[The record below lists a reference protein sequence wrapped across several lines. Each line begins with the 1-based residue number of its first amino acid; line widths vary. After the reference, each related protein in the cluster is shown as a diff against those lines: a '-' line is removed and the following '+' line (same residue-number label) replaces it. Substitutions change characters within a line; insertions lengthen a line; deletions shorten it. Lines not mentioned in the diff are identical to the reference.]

1 MLYALAWGGFS
12 EILGRMQH
20 LPLGGV
26 NPVFRYFIK
35 RVITL
40 IPILLVVSF
49 LVFWL
54 MSMTGDPAR
63 TKAGDFATEEQ
74 IELMREQM
82 GLNDPI
88 TVRFGRWITDVVLR
102 GDFGEGLYGNDCWEE
117 FALRI
122 PHTVKLAFAS
132 ILLTVAIAVPF
143 GIIAAVKQNTWLD
156 TILSSVA
163 MLGISMPTFWLGL
176 LLIILF
182 SVKLSWLPSGGDDGT
197 ILCLLMP
204 MFCSAINDAAL
215 VTRMTRS
222 SMVDQIRA
230 DYLRTARAKGVSEK
244 KVILKHALKNAL
256 IPIITIVGSQFSILL
271 GGTTVIETVFSWPG
285 VGMHTVACIRSND
298 FMSATCNIVLVSIL
312 TAVILLSV
320 DMIYAFVD
328 PRIKARYKRG

>member
-1 MLYALAWGGFS
+1 MWK
-12 EILGRMQH
+12 
-20 LPLGGV
+20 
-26 NPVFRYFIK
+26 YFLK
-35 RVITL
+35 RVLTL
-40 IPILLVVSF
+40 IPVLLVVSF

-88 TVRFGRWITDVVLR
+88 TVRFGRWISNVVLH
-102 GDFGEGLYGNDCWEE
+102 GDFGEGLYGDNCWKE

-132 ILLTVAIAVPF
+132 ILLTVIIAIPF

-156 TILSSVA
+156 TILSSIA
-163 MLGISMPTFWLGL
+163 MLGISMPSFWLGL
-176 LLIILF
+176 LLIVTF
-182 SVKLSWLPSGGDDGT
+182 SVKLRLLPSAGDNGT
-197 ILCLLMP
+197 LACLLMP
-204 MFCSAINDAAL
+204 MFCSAVNNAAL

-285 VGMHTVACIRSND
+285 VGMYTVTCIRGND
-298 FMSATCNIVLVSIL
+298 FMSATCNIVLVSIM
-312 TAVILLSV
+312 TAIILLGV
-320 DMIYAFVD
+320 DMLYAFVD

>member
-1 MLYALAWGGFS
+1 M
-12 EILGRMQH
+12 
-20 LPLGGV
+20 
-26 NPVFRYFIK
+26 FRYFIK
-35 RVITL
+35 RVLTL

-49 LVFWL
+49 IVFWL

-74 IELMREQM
+74 IEIMREQM

-88 TVRFGRWITDVVLR
+88 TVRFGRWLKDVILH
-102 GDFGEGLYGNDCWEE
+102 GDFGEGLYGDDCWEE

-132 ILLTVAIAVPF
+132 ILLTVIIAIPF
-143 GIIAAVKQNTWLD
+143 GIIAAVKQNTWID
-156 TILSSVA
+156 TLLSSTA
-163 MLGISMPTFWLGL
+163 MLGISMPTFWMGML
-176 LLIILF
+176 LTVLF
-182 SVKLSWLPSGGDDGT
+182 AVKLRWLPSGGDDGT
-197 ILCLLMP
+197 LLCLLMP
-204 MFCSAINDAAL
+204 MFCSATNNAAL

-271 GGTTVIETVFSWPG
+271 GGTTIIEAVFSWPG
-285 VGMHTVACIRSND
+285 VGMHTVTSIRSND
-298 FMSATCNIVLVSIL
+298 FMMATCNIILISVL
-312 TAVILLSV
+312 TAIVLLAV
-320 DMIYAFVD
+320 DMLYAFVD

>member
-1 MLYALAWGGFS
+1 MFKYFLKR
-12 EILGRMQH
+12 IL
-20 LPLGGV
+20 
-26 NPVFRYFIK
+26 
-35 RVITL
+35 TL

-49 LVFWL
+49 LVFTL
-54 MSMTGDPAR
+54 MSLTGDPAR

-88 TVRFGRWITDVVLR
+88 TVRFGRWISDVILR
-102 GDFGEGLYGNDCWEE
+102 GDFGEGLYGDDCWDE

-132 ILLTVAIAVPF
+132 ILLTIIIAIPL
-143 GIIAAVKQNTWLD
+143 GIIAAIKQNTWVD
-156 TILSSVA
+156 TVLSSTA

-176 LLIILF
+176 LLIVLF
-182 SVKLSWLPSGGDDGT
+182 AVKLKWLPSGGDDGT
-197 ILCLLMP
+197 LLCLLMP
-204 MFCSAINDAAL
+204 VFCSAINDAAL

-222 SMVDQIRA
+222 SMIDQIRA
-230 DYLRTARAKGVSEK
+230 DYLRTARAKGVSERN
-244 KVILKHALKNAL
+244 VVLKHALRNAL

-285 VGMHTVACIRSND
+285 VGMYTVACIRGND
-298 FMSATCNIVLVSIL
+298 FMSATCNIVMVSIL
-312 TAVILLSV
+312 TAVILLMV
-320 DMIYAFVD
+320 DMLYAFVD

>member
-1 MLYALAWGGFS
+1 MWKYFLKR
-12 EILGRMQH
+12 IL
-20 LPLGGV
+20 
-26 NPVFRYFIK
+26 
-35 RVITL
+35 TL
-40 IPILLVVSF
+40 IPVLLVVSF

-88 TVRFGRWITDVVLR
+88 TVRFGRWISNVLLH
-102 GDFGEGLYGNDCWEE
+102 GDFGEGLYGDNCWDE

-122 PHTVKLAFAS
+122 PHTIKLAFAS
-132 ILLTVAIAVPF
+132 ILLTIIIAIPF

-156 TILSSVA
+156 TVLSSVA
-163 MLGISMPTFWLGL
+163 MLGISMPSFWLGL
-176 LLIILF
+176 LLIVAF
-182 SVKLSWLPSGGDDGT
+182 SVKLNVLPSGGDNGT
-197 ILCLLMP
+197 LACLIMP
-204 MFCSAINDAAL
+204 MFCSAVNNAAL

-230 DYLRTARAKGVSEK
+230 DYLRTARAKGVSER

-285 VGMHTVACIRSND
+285 VGMYTVTCIRGND
-298 FMSATCNIVLVSIL
+298 FMSATCNIVLVSIM
-312 TAVILLSV
+312 TAIILLGV
-320 DMIYAFVD
+320 DLLYAFVD

>member
-1 MLYALAWGGFS
+1 MWK
-12 EILGRMQH
+12 
-20 LPLGGV
+20 
-26 NPVFRYFIK
+26 YFLK
-35 RVITL
+35 RVLTL
-40 IPILLVVSF
+40 IPVLLVVSF

-88 TVRFGRWITDVVLR
+88 TVRFGRWISNVVLH
-102 GDFGEGLYGNDCWEE
+102 GDFGEGLYGDNCWEE

-132 ILLTVAIAVPF
+132 ILLTVIIAIPF

-156 TILSSVA
+156 TLLSSVA
-163 MLGISMPTFWLGL
+163 MLGISMPSFWLGL
-176 LLIILF
+176 LLIVTF
-182 SVKLSWLPSGGDDGT
+182 SVRLNLLPSGGDNGT
-197 ILCLLMP
+197 FACLIMP
-204 MFCSAINDAAL
+204 MFCSAVNNAAL

-230 DYLRTARAKGVSEK
+230 DYLRTARAKGVSER

-285 VGMHTVACIRSND
+285 VGMYTVTCIRGND
-298 FMSATCNIVLVSIL
+298 FMSATCNIVLVSIM
-312 TAVILLSV
+312 TAIILLGV
-320 DMIYAFVD
+320 DMLYAFVD

>member
-1 MLYALAWGGFS
+1 M
-12 EILGRMQH
+12 I
-20 LPLGGV
+20 
-26 NPVFRYFIK
+26 RYFIK
-35 RVITL
+35 RVLTL
-40 IPILLVVSF
+40 VPVLLLVAF

-74 IELMREQM
+74 IEIMREQM

-88 TVRFGRWITDVVLR
+88 VVRFGRWISEVILH
-102 GDFGEGLYGNDCWEE
+102 GSFGESLYGDDCWEE
-117 FALRI
+117 FAIRI
-122 PHTVKLAFAS
+122 PHTIKLAFAS
-132 ILLTVAIAVPF
+132 IVLTVIIAIPL
-143 GIIAAVKQNTWLD
+143 GIIAAVKQNTWID
-156 TILSSVA
+156 TILSSSA

-176 LLIILF
+176 LLMVLF
-182 SVKLSWLPSGGDDGT
+182 SVKLGWLPSGGDDGS

-204 MFCSAINDAAL
+204 MFCSAVNNAAL

-244 KVILKHALKNAL
+244 NVVLKHALKNAL

-271 GGTTVIETVFSWPG
+271 GGTTIIEAVFSWPG
-285 VGMHTVACIRSND
+285 VGMYTITCIRSND
-298 FMSATCNIVLVSIL
+298 FMSATCNIVLISVL
-312 TAVILLSV
+312 TAVVLLAV
-320 DMIYAFVD
+320 DMLYAFVD

>member
-1 MLYALAWGGFS
+1 M
-12 EILGRMQH
+12 
-20 LPLGGV
+20 
-26 NPVFRYFIK
+26 FRYFIK
-35 RVITL
+35 RILTL
-40 IPILLVVSF
+40 IPILLVVAF

-74 IELMREQM
+74 IEIMREQM

-88 TVRFGRWITDVVLR
+88 TVRFGRWISDVLLR
-102 GDFGEGLYGNDCWEE
+102 GDFGEGLYGDDCWEE

-132 ILLTVAIAVPF
+132 IILTVIIAIPL
-143 GIIAAVKQNTWLD
+143 GIVAAVKQNTWID
-156 TILSSVA
+156 TILSSTA
-163 MLGISMPTFWLGL
+163 MLGISIPTFWLGML
-176 LLIILF
+176 LMILF
-182 SVKLSWLPSGGDDGT
+182 SVKLRWLPPGGDNGT

-230 DYLRTARAKGVSEK
+230 DYLRTARAKGVSERM
-244 KVILKHALKNAL
+244 VILKHALKNAL

-285 VGMHTVACIRSND
+285 VGSYTVQCIRGND
-298 FMSATCNIVLVSIL
+298 FMSATCNIVMVSIL
-312 TAVILLSV
+312 TAIVLLAV
-320 DMIYAFVD
+320 DMLYAFVD
-328 PRIKARYKRG
+328 PRIKARYKKG

>member
-1 MLYALAWGGFS
+1 MLK
-12 EILGRMQH
+12 
-20 LPLGGV
+20 
-26 NPVFRYFIK
+26 YFFK
-35 RVITL
+35 RVLML
-40 IPILLVVSF
+40 IPVLLVVAF

-63 TKAGDFATEEQ
+63 TKAGEYATEEQ

-88 TVRFGRWITDVVLR
+88 TVRFGRWISDVVFR
-102 GDFGEGLYGNDCWEE
+102 GDFGEGLYGDDCWKE

-122 PHTVKLAFAS
+122 PHTIKLAFAS
-132 ILLTVAIAVPF
+132 IVLTVIIAIPF
-143 GIIAAVKQNTWLD
+143 GIIAAVKQNTWID
-156 TILSSVA
+156 TVLSSIA

-176 LLIILF
+176 LLIVLLG
-182 SVKLSWLPSGGDDGT
+182 VQLKWLPTGGDDGT
-197 ILCLLMP
+197 FLALLMP

-230 DYLRTARAKGVSEK
+230 DYLRTARAKGVSES
-244 KVILKHALKNAL
+244 KVVLKHALKNAL

-285 VGMHTVACIRSND
+285 VGNYTVTCIRGND
-298 FMSATCNIVLVSIL
+298 FMSATCNIVLVSVL
-312 TAVILLSV
+312 TAVVLLAV
-320 DMIYAFVD
+320 DMLYAFVD

>member
-1 MLYALAWGGFS
+1 MFRKWHGEAFLSVSRVEGW
-12 EILGRMQH
+12 ITMT
-20 LPLGGV
+20 
-26 NPVFRYFIK
+26 RYFLK

-40 IPILLVVSF
+40 IPILLIVAF

-74 IELMREQM
+74 IEAMREKM

-88 TVRFGRWITDVVLR
+88 VVRFGRWISNVLLH
-102 GDFGEGLYGNDCWEE
+102 GDFGEGLYGANCWEE

-132 ILLTVAIAVPF
+132 IILTVLIAIPF
-143 GIIAAVKQNTWLD
+143 GIIAAVKQNTWVD
-156 TILSSVA
+156 TILSTTA

-176 LLIILF
+176 LLIIFFAVNL
-182 SVKLSWLPSGGDDGT
+182 KWLPTGGDNGT
-197 ILCLLMP
+197 FACLLMP

-230 DYLRTARAKGVSEK
+230 DYLRTARAKGVSER
-244 KVILKHALKNAL
+244 KVVLKHALKNAL

-285 VGMHTVACIRSND
+285 VGMYTVNCIRGND
-298 FMSATCNIVLVSIL
+298 FMSATCNIVMVSIL
-312 TAVILLSV
+312 TAIILLGV
-320 DMIYAFVD
+320 DMLYAFVD

>member
-1 MLYALAWGGFS
+1 MW
-12 EILGRMQH
+12 
-20 LPLGGV
+20 
-26 NPVFRYFIK
+26 RYFFK

-40 IPILLVVSF
+40 IPVLLLVSF

-74 IELMREQM
+74 IEQMREQM

-88 TVRFGRWITDVVLR
+88 TVRFGRWLSDVVLR
-102 GDFGEGLYGNDCWEE
+102 GDFGEGLYGDDCWDE

-132 ILLTVAIAVPF
+132 IILTVIIAIPF
-143 GIIAAVKQNTWLD
+143 GIIAAVRQNTWVD
-156 TILSSVA
+156 TILSSTA

-176 LLIILF
+176 LLIVLF
-182 SVKLSWLPSGGDDGT
+182 AVRLKWLPSGGDNGT
-197 ILCLLMP
+197 FACLVLP

-230 DYLRTARAKGVSEK
+230 DYLRTARAKGLSER

-256 IPIITIVGSQFSILL
+256 VPIITIVGSQFSILL

-285 VGMHTVACIRSND
+285 VGMYTVTCIRSND

-312 TAVILLSV
+312 TAIILLAV
-320 DMIYAFVD
+320 DILYAFVD
-328 PRIKARYKRG
+328 PRIKARYRRG